1 MQHKAEP
8 KPKQEK
14 FLGISTAHPWKSSTW
29 IPGSAL
35 RDSQATLMAVLRAGI
50 QQSLPLPLLIQS
62 LASEYPGGYR
72 ITLLKLAKLLEQG
85 VPLIDAL
92 EQVPD
97 ALSEHDVLGLRL
109 GKQSGM
115 LIPALL
121 EMKSTE
127 AENITT
133 PGLRLWRDAWIY
145 WLVVI
150 GIMLVVITY
159 IKYRV
164 AGTLRNINA
173 ELGIS
178 NPLRFM
184 SGFLDSVLWIGG
196 IFLVIVVFLIATGW
210 SFRLRR
216 WIRGMFGFPASHIG
230 ESNVSVLRL
239 LGMTVKNGRPL
250 VGALSTIAKYHTHG
264 AIRNKMLLARN
275 EIEQGPEHAYPPA
288 SPMQHRLPF
297 ERHKPIPIP
306 LPLQAT
312 IQESTRQCPTTPDGR
327 HHSAMQM
334 YPPGSQREELNSPPL
349 ASPTSN
355 STQTTS
361 CHCSPPSP
369 TDSPSMPVA
378 PSSHKH
384 QASRP
389 ESQPLTQIRSP
400 TVAIDEYSYAGLLAK
415 KTPFA
420 RKWTDSEYGESAWR
434 LAPNGSKGWTR

>member
-8 KPKQEK
+8 KPKQQK

-184 SGFLDSVLWIGG
+184 SGFLDSVLWIWG
-196 IFLVIVVFLIATGW
+196 IFLVIVLFLIATGW

-275 EIEQGPEHAYPPA
+275 EIEQGAEVWDALRSVHFLRA
-288 SPMQHRLPF
+288 S
-297 ERHKPIPIP
+297 
-306 LPLQAT
+306 QAEALRG
-312 IQESTRQCPTTPDGR
+312 ES
-327 HHSAMQM
+327 SA
-334 YPPGSQREELNSPPL
+334 
-349 ASPTSN
+349 
-355 STQTTS
+355 TQ
-361 CHCSPPSP
+361 
-369 TDSPSMPVA
+369 A
-378 PSSHKH
+378 W
-384 QASRP
+384 
-389 ESQPLTQIRSP
+389 LLRS
-400 TVAIDEYSYAGLLAK
+400 
-415 KTPFA
+415 FA
-420 RKWTDSEYGESAWR
+420 REQKDNLEDRERVWVAWLYPIMVLILGTIIFLLSVGVFGFLSNMISSVAR
-434 LAPNGSKGWTR
+434 